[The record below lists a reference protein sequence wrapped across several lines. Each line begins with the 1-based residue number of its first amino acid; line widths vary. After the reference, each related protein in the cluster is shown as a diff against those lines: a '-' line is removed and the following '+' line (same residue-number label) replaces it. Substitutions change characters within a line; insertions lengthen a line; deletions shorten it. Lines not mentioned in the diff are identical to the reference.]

1 MAKAKKIPEPT
12 PSEPTPMVKW
22 IESTLDRWVS
32 DYTVFGEAQRRSKQF
47 GQSFPFV
54 DSWVIGC
61 LVLSIILYG
70 VSFTTKSVFIEIVIL
85 SVMVVRMWEFVPCI
99 LNVTMFTKANKGQTD
114 IYDARRTVILMLF
127 NYLEMIFWFAT
138 CYSIL
143 ASHNRLHIAG
153 APHFIVVF
161 RESLMS
167 MVANSGGGF
176 TRMAR
181 SAWVVITIQNVF
193 GLVMT
198 ILVAARIVSFLPPP
212 STTIKGGQG

>member
-1 MAKAKKIPEPT
+1 MARAKKIPEPT

-22 IESTLDRWVS
+22 IESTLDWVA
-32 DYTVFGEAQRRSKQF
+32 DHTVFAQVQKRQELLE
-47 GQSFPFV
+47 SFSFV
-54 DSWVIGC
+54 DAWVIGC

-70 VSFTTKSVFIEIVIL
+70 VSFATKSAFIHSVIL
-85 SVMVVRMWEFVPCI
+85 FVMVVRMWELLPYIFK
-99 LNVTMFTKANKGQTD
+99 VTIFTKANKGQAD
-114 IYDARRTVILMLF
+114 IYDARRTVILMLS
-127 NYLEMIFWFAT
+127 NYLEMIFWFAAW
-138 CYSIL
+138 YSIL

-153 APHFIVVF
+153 APHFVVVF
-161 RESLMS
+161 RESVMS

-181 SAWVVITIQNVF
+181 SAWIVITFQNVF

-212 STTIKGGQG
+212 STTINK

>member
-1 MAKAKKIPEPT
+1 
-12 PSEPTPMVKW
+12 
-22 IESTLDRWVS
+22 
-32 DYTVFGEAQRRSKQF
+32 
-47 GQSFPFV
+47 
-54 DSWVIGC
+54 
-61 LVLSIILYG
+61 
-70 VSFTTKSVFIEIVIL
+70 
-85 SVMVVRMWEFVPCI
+85 
-99 LNVTMFTKANKGQTD
+99 
-114 IYDARRTVILMLF
+114 MLF

-161 RESLMS
+161 RESVMS

-176 TRMAR
+176 TRIAR
-181 SAWVVITIQNVF
+181 SAWVVITMQNVF

-212 STTIKGGQG
+212 STTIRSGQD